1 MTATPSH
8 PNFSLTRIVALLE
21 GTSLLLLLFIAVP
34 LKYMADIPMGVKLI
48 GPVHGVLFLWFVAL
62 MLLHL
67 LRRDLTIPQ
76 NILGIVASFMPFG
89 TFIFKAKYLN
99 KT

>member
-1 MTATPSH
+1 MTTHTAQ
-8 PNFSLTRIVALLE
+8 PNFSFTRIVALLE

-34 LKYMADIPMGVKLI
+34 LKYMADIPMGVKLV
-48 GPVHGVLFLWFVAL
+48 GPIHGVLFLWFVAL

-76 NILGIVASFMPFG
+76 SILGIVASFIPFG